1 MINVLTALAPLLKDI
16 VSHIATGTK
25 KTAQGVSMV
34 LDGRVGLAL
43 VGVWLYPF
51 FTVFLPFLQEYT
63 LRGFDALRQLPDWY
77 IDFIVVMSAALVG
90 VAGYKRRRT

>member
-16 VSHIATGTK
+16 VSHITTGTK
-25 KTAQGVSMV
+25 KTAHGVATV

-43 VGVWLYPF
+43 VGIWLYPF
-51 FTVFLPFLQEYT
+51 LTVFLPFLQEYT
-63 LRGFDALRQLPDWY
+63 LRGFAALRQFPDWY
-77 IDFIVVMSAALVG
+77 IDFIVIMSATLVG